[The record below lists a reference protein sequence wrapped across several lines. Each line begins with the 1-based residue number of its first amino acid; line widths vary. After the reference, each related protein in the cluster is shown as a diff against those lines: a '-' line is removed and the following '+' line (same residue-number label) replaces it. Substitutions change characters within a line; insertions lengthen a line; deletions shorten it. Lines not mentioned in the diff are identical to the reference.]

1 MRNWVMTGLAT
12 GVKTTRYPA
21 EPEAAAGTSP
31 GLPLL
36 TDAPGQGLSPELVE
50 LCPTHALAESGRVDY
65 GRCVHCF
72 RCARSADAAMVW
84 RDGYEWA
91 DLTVEGAASLLG
103 RAFGRSLHVRIMDSG
118 DCGACLNEIRQLN
131 GPYYNAHRLGLF
143 ITPTPRKA
151 DALIVVGPVTE
162 HMKVPL
168 EKAYAAMPG
177 PKRVIAVGAC
187 ALSGGVFG
195 PSFAAGSGAVDVV
208 PVDVSVPGC
217 PPPPLALLHALLVV
231 VGRKPPS
238 RILSPAAT
246 GADVGDSVTGGAS

>member
-1 MRNWVMTGLAT
+1 MRNWVTTGLAT

-21 EPEAAAGTSP
+21 EAEAAPGVSP
-31 GLPLL
+31 GLPAFAGE
-36 TDAPGQGLSPELVE
+36 APPELVAS
-50 LCPTHALAESGRVDY
+50 CPTGALEGPRGHIDY

-72 RCARSADAAMVW
+72 RCARSGETSLAW

-91 DLTVEGAASLLG
+91 DLTVEGATSILG
-103 RAFGRSLHVRIMDSG
+103 RAFGRSLFVRMVDSG
-118 DCGACLNEIRQLN
+118 DCGACLNELRQLN

-143 ITPTPRKA
+143 VTPTPRKA
-151 DALIVVGPVTE
+151 DVLIVVGPVTE

-168 EKAYAAMPG
+168 EKAYAAMPE
-177 PKRVIAVGAC
+177 PRRVIAVGAC

-195 PSFAAGSGAVDVV
+195 PSFAAGSGAAEVV

-217 PPPPLALLHALLVV
+217 PPPPLAILHALLVV

-238 RILSPAAT
+238 GLLR
-246 GADVGDSVTGGAS
+246 SVPGGAEPGGVPQGGLS

>member
-12 GVKTTRYPA
+12 GVKTTRYPTEA
-21 EPEAAAGTSP
+21 EAAAGVSP
-31 GLPLL
+31 GLPVLAV
-36 TDAPGQGLSPELVE
+36 APGRSLSPELIDV
-50 LCPTHALAESGRVDY
+50 CPTRALADSGHIDY

-72 RCARSADAAMVW
+72 RCARSADAPVAW
-84 RDGYEWA
+84 SDGYEWA
-91 DLTVEGAASLLG
+91 DLTVEDAASALG
-103 RAFGRSLHVRIMDSG
+103 RAFRRSLFVRVVDSG

-162 HMKVPL
+162 HMRVPL
-168 EKAYAAMPG
+168 EKAYAAMPE

-195 PSFAAGSGAVDVV
+195 PSFAAGSGAADVV

-217 PPPPLALLHALLVV
+217 PPPPLALMHALLVV

-238 RILSPAAT
+238 RMLATAAPA
-246 GADVGDSVTGGAS
+246 SVDRGVPGGAS